1 MFVCLILVFT
11 LLKKNFNPERSFF
24 CYAADTRIAQ
34 SFFPQHILPQ
44 NQPKWKAMLKGG
56 SETNSQRSHVLIT
69 AAGIRGETKN
79 RDDELRRASSRV
91 STQTA
96 PRLVPNTFLLRLKP
110 RVPPG
115 TTHICSPLRCKHGSP
130 RHL

>member
-1 MFVCLILVFT
+1 
-11 LLKKNFNPERSFF
+11 
-24 CYAADTRIAQ
+24 
-34 SFFPQHILPQ
+34 
-44 NQPKWKAMLKGG
+44 MLKGG

-96 PRLVPNTFLLRLKP
+96 PRLVPNTFLLRLESLPAQRTFVP
-110 RVPPG
+110 R
-115 TTHICSPLRCKHGSP
+115 
-130 RHL
+130 